1 MCSSAEKAPTGKE
14 LKFGKKVC
22 VTIAAVILPKGC
34 AMKVMG
40 VCPRGSEMQSMDL
53 LVGHQREYDDSKRG
67 GVSK

>member
-40 VCPRGSEMQSMDL
+40 EVFDRGEVRCSL
-53 LVGHQREYDDSKRG
+53 WIC
-67 GVSK
+67 